1 MRMLLEDVLW
11 DVSVG
16 AWACRLQHL
25 GKRKEF
31 AQMRTVRVF
40 LDDMQTDCAVQQG
53 NNSAAVAE
61 FLKVTR

>member
-16 AWACRLQHL
+16 AWVCRLQRL

-40 LDDMQTDCAVQQG
+40 LDDM
-53 NNSAAVAE
+53 
-61 FLKVTR
+61 